1 MLVMFQQ
8 RENCGFVAHSATL
21 GCSKC
26 LKPFPSVQVSGV
38 KRIDYSGF
46 DRETWQPRSPQVHY
60 DKVIGIY
67 VLIHSI
73 EGKQ

>member
-1 MLVMFQQ
+1 MFQQ
-8 RENCGFVAHSATL
+8 RENCCFVAHTATL

-26 LKPFPSVQVSGV
+26 LKLFPSMQVYGV

-46 DRETWQPRSPQVHY
+46 DREIWQPHSPQVHY
-60 DKVIGIY
+60 DKAIGIY
-67 VLIHSI
+67 VLIHSL